1 MNSTLDN
8 IITKKTSHD
17 VGVLIF
23 QYLNDI
29 EPLIQE
35 SLTSSKLKDFYVLKG
50 KYSKGRFVCPFHAG
64 ADNPTSLSL
73 NDKNKNFHCSACSKS
88 GTYLEFVMYMQNL
101 SGKNSYNEAKIFV
114 ANNLVDLNLGFTS
127 IADFEQKLKDKIL
140 ERYRKTNSLKY
151 VDYYSVWL
159 LPEKYLSTTIV
170 SQDKQNKIEKN
181 QSKSSTIASLPTST
195 NNLNLMLDK
204 LDLETTIRH
213 HKAQNIIDNGITDY
227 DKAIQNAK
235 NSKLISDFTQNIDK
249 LNSTDKLSDFMSKK
263 YNIDID
269 TAMKYGLIYLDKDSQ
284 KQLHYSDFF
293 MLNNRVLF
301 PVRDHETGII
311 VGYQCRQTDLNAP
324 KQYKYLN
331 ITDYQNN
338 LTTNK
343 SGTTF
348 RDFVPYKPGNFLFN
362 LYELKDKSTNI
373 KTLWI
378 TEGIADAI
386 KLSSMEYDAI
396 SSGQANLTDS
406 HIYLIDKYFGKG
418 VPINLFF
425 DNDEHKVGQNKS
437 IAVAYHLWQFGFRNV
452 RIIRTYKELGKDITD
467 CSVKL
472 LDDDTLRLFINL
484 WEKQAYS
491 FTPASNEDLNAL
503 LKTSL
508 YTENEIVSIDPR
520 NIKQVISF
528 AEILAKY
535 VDLKNMNYKQLTV
548 LKKLYPLNE
557 EEKKI
562 LLNLFPKDY
571 HEVQE
576 VDGTETAIKENNNN
590 NMDNGQEE
598 NLINISKAQL
608 FHLKKKFDID
618 LIQKIDSECSKKQ
631 IAAIVG
637 NIIKNKNFDIWDYI
651 PKKTNH
657 HSTTSIAP
665 NRDIL
670 DDDNAT
676 PVTSDDD
683 IPF

>member
-35 SLTSSKLKDFYVLKG
+35 SLTASKLKDFYGLKG

-73 NDKNKNFHCSACSKS
+73 NDKNKNFHCNACSKS

-114 ANNLVDLNLGFTS
+114 ANNLVGLNLGFTS

-151 VDYYSVWL
+151 VDYYSIWL
-159 LPEKYLSTTIV
+159 LPEKYLSTTVV
-170 SQDKQNKIEKN
+170 SQDKQNKMEKN
-181 QSKSSTIASLPTST
+181 QSKPSAIASLPTST
-195 NNLNLMLDK
+195 NNINFMLDK

-324 KQYKYLN
+324 KRYKYLN

-406 HIYLIDKYFGKG
+406 HIYLIDKYFGKD
-418 VPINLFF
+418 VAINLFF

-437 IAVAYHLWQFGFRNV
+437 IAVAYRLWQFGFRNI

-491 FTPASNEDLNAL
+491 FTPANNEDLNTL

-557 EEKKI
+557 EENKI

-571 HEVQE
+571 HEVQD
-576 VDGTETAIKENNNN
+576 VDETETAIKENNNN
-590 NMDNGQEE
+590 NNMDNGQEEKNVEE

-608 FHLKKKFDID
+608 FHLKKKFDIN
-618 LIQKIDSECSKKQ
+618 LIQKIDNECSKKQ
-631 IAAIVG
+631 IAAIIG
-637 NIIKNKNFDIWDYI
+637 NIIRNKNFDVWNYI
-651 PKKTNH
+651 PKSH
-657 HSTTSIAP
+657 HSTIDIAHG
-665 NRDIL
+665 ITIQ
-670 DDDNAT
+670 DDDN
-676 PVTSDDD
+676 D